1 MIDWLVVVTFDPTL
15 QFCQS
20 VQPFLRSLHYMG
32 YLERVLEK
40 IKEWAERVIEVLL
53 GPLAEPE
60 SEPIPIPV
68 DDRYRRR

>member
-1 MIDWLVVVTFDPTL
+1 MLRIEHYKILSPSS
-15 QFCQS
+15 Q
-20 VQPFLRSLHYMG
+20 FLRSLHYMG

-53 GPLAEPE
+53 GPVAEPE
-60 SEPIPIPV
+60 TEAIPVPV

>member
-1 MIDWLVVVTFDPTL
+1 MIDWRVVVYLNLTL
-15 QFCQS
+15 QFGQS

-53 GPLAEPE
+53 GPVAEPE